1 MATYERSV
9 RIRAPL
15 ETVWE
20 FHSTEA
26 GLVELTPG
34 WAGLEVEA
42 TRGPDGEPDPAVLTE
57 GSALELAVQPLG
69 LGPRQRVVSE
79 IDHRE
84 RGEGHAV
91 FTDVMH
97 DGPFEHWAHTHRFVA
112 DGEATVL
119 TDSVEYEL
127 PLGALGR
134 ALGPLAVVGFEP
146 MFRYRHR
153 RTKALLE

>member
-1 MATYERSV
+1 
-9 RIRAPL
+9 
-15 ETVWE
+15 
-20 FHSTEA
+20 
-26 GLVELTPG
+26 
-34 WAGLEVEA
+34 
-42 TRGPDGEPDPAVLTE
+42 
-57 GSALELAVQPLG
+57 
-69 LGPRQRVVSE
+69 
-79 IDHRE
+79 
-84 RGEGHAV
+84 
-91 FTDVMH
+91 VMR

-112 DGEATVL
+112 DGEETVL